1 MITFS
6 ERFQGFSPAWT
17 ACQSTWNFWGSCSSL
32 LIPATASRLLE
43 MERQNGLG
51 AVGELDRV
59 AGADG
64 DAARGRE
71 RGTELGAVGLHDH
84 QRLALIERLD
94 LERGARAADA
104 RRPAADGLVGVGH
117 HHVVGDL

>member
-59 AGADG
+59 PDADG
-64 DAARGRE
+64 DAAGGRE
-71 RGTELGAVGLHDH
+71 RGAELGAVGLHDDH
-84 QRLALIERLD
+84 GLALVEGLD
-94 LERGARAADA
+94 LEGGDEIGRA
-104 RRPAADGLVGVGH
+104 
-117 HHVVGDL
+117 HV